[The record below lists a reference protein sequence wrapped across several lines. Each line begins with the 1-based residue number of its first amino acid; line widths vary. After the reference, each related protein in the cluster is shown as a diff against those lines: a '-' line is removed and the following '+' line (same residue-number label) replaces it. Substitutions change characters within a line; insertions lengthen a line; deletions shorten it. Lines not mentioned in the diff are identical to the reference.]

1 MVGRP
6 QESITGLPGKK
17 RWCCWALWFPSR
29 PTKGSPV
36 TASLHGGL
44 WPALRLCC
52 RRFALGHHIYP
63 LGFHPVSV
71 SCGYRYQGFRR
82 YRRLD
87 SFLPAVCSQPGKSLT
102 PFIEC
107 CPRSLAFSRA
117 SWSPLFSPQQ
127 ALRKHFSQFTEEEA
141 GTESLRNLPKATQLL
156 SNRSMVHRWGVGL
169 RDPWLFAPTFC
180 RPVF

>member
-1 MVGRP
+1 MAGPP

-44 WPALRLCC
+44 WPALGLQTLCC
-52 RRFALGHHIYP
+52 GAPP
-63 LGFHPVSV
+63 LPPWFS
-71 SCGYRYQGFRR
+71 SFQCCGYKYQGFRR
-82 YRRLD
+82 YQKLD
-87 SFLPAVCSQPGKSLT
+87 SFLPAVCSQPGESLT

-107 CPRSLAFSRA
+107 CPRSLAFSWT
-117 SWSPLFSPQQ
+117 SWSLLFSPQQ

-156 SNRSMVHRWGVGL
+156 SNRSMVHRWVVGL
-169 RDPWLFAPTFC
+169 RGPWLFAPTFC
-180 RPVF
+180 HPVF